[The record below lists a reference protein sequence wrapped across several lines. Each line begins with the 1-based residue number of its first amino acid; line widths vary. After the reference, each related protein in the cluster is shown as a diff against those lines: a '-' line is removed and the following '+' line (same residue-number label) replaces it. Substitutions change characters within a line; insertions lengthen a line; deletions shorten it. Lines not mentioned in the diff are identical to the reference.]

1 MIEFDVLALGSLY
14 ILVIDDDE
22 PDWLAPACTEGFI
35 FGLEFAVLNI
45 EESLVD
51 CEGWLRFSIMNWSI
65 QCY

>member
-1 MIEFDVLALGSLY
+1 MIEFDVLPLGLLY
-14 ILVIDDDE
+14 ISVIDDDE
-22 PDWLAPACTEGFI
+22 SDWLALTCTEGFI

-51 CEGWLRFSIMNWSI
+51 CEGWLRFSIMNWLI